1 MKRPYLSFRAKLVI
15 LYIVFTILPMFCI
28 SVFFY
33 TTYVR
38 NIQSSEDTLLNYSSY
53 QTVTNLERK
62 LIQCKEDVAVLLTD
76 SEAVQYS
83 KLFNES
89 WKQLK
94 PKSLVKNKLQEK
106 FSDCSG
112 RNQYITG
119 IALISNRSDVVS
131 IHRGSSD
138 FESMIE
144 TEYWVKEFFRAF
156 NTEEHLDQIR
166 LIAGAE
172 LSSSRDLSGRFYMV
186 YPMVDAVKRE
196 IYGVLVTEFDNQAL
210 NSIILPET
218 TVLEN
223 RISVYSNIADDSG
236 KIICS
241 PEPAY
246 IGKDCGSL
254 PVYNQNYVIQTSRI
268 PRMGLNFHLV
278 YFKEYQQKNIRDFQQ
293 TFLGVLG
300 LVSLCFIMGLLLIT
314 RQLYTHAAE
323 IVTAMRNFR
332 KTQVVNQIDITREDE
347 VMFTIAD
354 QFNKMSKDLSDLMNE
369 LKEKNVYIEHMS
381 NLRRKAEI
389 KAIEAQINPHFIY
402 NALDRINWIAI
413 DNEEYEISE
422 MLNDLASILRY
433 SINNIDMLVP
443 LRAELEWMRKYIGI
457 QSERFGLNIG
467 LSFETGDDTI
477 DFLIYKMLLQPLVEN
492 SILRGFDDKTE
503 TPKLRVASKLLEDG
517 RMELSIGDNGCGM
530 TEGQLEKIREIIREK
545 GSLRTEGIGINNIVS
560 RLHLYYGE
568 QAEISVKSREGK
580 GTVFV
585 LIIPY
590 KEDEIRGETDESGS
604 H

>member
-15 LYIVFTILPMFCI
+15 LYIAFTILPIFCI

-76 SEAVQYS
+76 PEAVQYS

-89 WKQLK
+89 WKQMK

-106 FSDCSG
+106 FSDCSS
-112 RNQYITG
+112 RNPYITG

-131 IHRGSSD
+131 IHRGSSE

-144 TEYWVKEFFRAF
+144 TEYRVKEFFRQF
-156 NTEEHLDQIR
+156 NREEDLDQIQ

-172 LSSSRDLSGRFYMV
+172 LSSLRDVSGRFYMV

-196 IYGVLVTEFDNQAL
+196 IYGVLVTEFDNMVL

-218 TVLEN
+218 EVLEN

-236 KIICS
+236 RIICS

-246 IGKDCGSL
+246 IGKSSDSL
-254 PVYNQNYVIQTSRI
+254 PVYNQNYVVQTSRI
-268 PRMGLNFHLV
+268 PRMGLNFNLV
-278 YFKEYQQKNIRDFQQ
+278 YFKESQQKNIRDFQQ
-293 TFLGVLG
+293 AFLGVLG
-300 LVSLCFIMGLLLIT
+300 MISICFFLGILLIT

-332 KTQVVNQIDITREDE
+332 KTQVANKVDITREDE

-354 QFNKMSKDLSDLMNE
+354 QFNKMSRDLADLMNE

-389 KAIEAQINPHFIY
+389 KAIEAQINPHFLY

-443 LRAELEWMRKYIGI
+443 LRAELEWMRKYIRI
-457 QSERFGLNIG
+457 QSERFGLNIEIC
-467 LSFETGDDTI
+467 FETGEDTI
-477 DFLIYKMLLQPLVEN
+477 DFPIYKMLLQPLVEN
-492 SILRGFDDKTE
+492 SILRGFDEK
-503 TPKLRVASKLLEDG
+503 PVSPRIRVASRLLEDR
-517 RMELSIGDNGCGM
+517 RMELLIEDNGCGM
-530 TEGQLEKIREIIREK
+530 TEGQIEKIREIIKEK
-545 GSLRTEGIGINNIVS
+545 GGIRTEGIGINNIVS

-568 QAEISVKSREGK
+568 QAGISVSSHAGK
-580 GTVFV
+580 GTVFQ
-585 LIIPY
+585 LIIPFR
-590 KEDEIRGETDESGS
+590 EDEIRGETDESGS